1 MITEIIIKK
10 FDGEDFF
17 TALVFKCNH
26 MKPTEIKINSRHRAR
41 MVLEQFTKL
50 CSSELGGSIPSDAVK
65 LNIVGK

>member
-17 TALVFKCNH
+17 TALIFKCNH
-26 MKPTEIKINSRHRAR
+26 MKPTSIKINSGHRAR

-50 CSSELGGSIPSDAVK
+50 CSLLEYMVY
-65 LNIVGK
+65 